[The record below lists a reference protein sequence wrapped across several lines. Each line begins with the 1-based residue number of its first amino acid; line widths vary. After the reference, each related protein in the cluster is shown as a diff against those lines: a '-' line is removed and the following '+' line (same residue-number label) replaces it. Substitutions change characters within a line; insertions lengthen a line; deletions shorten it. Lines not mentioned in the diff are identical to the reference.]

1 MSFGLAVQAG
11 ADVNVLNDMG
21 DTPLHRAAFTGRKV
35 KYVCF
40 IFLSLNHRIK
50 EMLAIRSLQK
60 DVFTVSK

>member
-35 KYVCF
+35 KYF
-40 IFLSLNHRIK
+40 GFFETSIIELLRK
-50 EMLAIRSLQK
+50 YQQ
-60 DVFTVSK
+60 